1 MAQQLQKKFIGNDQV
16 DGSKLLLLNG
26 QTIRKLDGSG
36 VEYDVVADIESQ
48 ISAEESR
55 ALAAE
60 SALASDIA
68 DVNTRVDNVLSNVD
82 GVALNSLSEIVTA
95 FQTADNDLNGAIT
108 LLASDLDTR
117 IDGVDATVA
126 GIDGR
131 LTTAEGNI
139 SNLQGEKVNKSGDT
153 MSGILRVEDNVNNQN
168 YTQVE
173 FGSIMLNSSDLGSG
187 DNLSGTFNGGSIVL
201 EKENAGVIYHA
212 EVNFDSMILTYDD
225 GVNGPV
231 PAMPTMPEMLTTK
244 AYVDQEISALS
255 SGGVASVQSELDATQ
270 VGAGLGTDGSYTA
283 PVGSNYLGSAV
294 SLKDADSKLDAQI
307 KVVADGLAQEILD
320 RVADVDAEESRA
332 LSAEGLLQSDIN
344 AVASDLAQEI
354 LDRVAD
360 VDAEETRAINAE
372 NALDARVSTLENAL
386 EPVWTRQ
393 KFDLTATNISNG
405 YIDLAQNAIAESIHA
420 FVDRL
425 AIHQGEDFTVSVVG
439 GVTRITFAGD
449 LVSPGQS
456 QLDANDNIY
465 VRYQYLA

>member
-1 MAQQLQKKFIGNDQV
+1 MAQQIKKKFLGNDQV

-36 VEYDVVADIESQ
+36 IEYDVVADIESQ

-55 ALAAE
+55 ALTAE
-60 SALASDIA
+60 GALASDIA

-82 GVALNSLSEIVTA
+82 GTALNSLSEIVTA
-95 FQTADNDLNGAIT
+95 FQAADDDLNGAIT

-117 IDGVDATVA
+117 IDGVDATVSA
-126 GIDGR
+126 IDGR

-153 MSGILRVEDNVNNQN
+153 MSGILRVEDNVEPQN
-168 YTQVE
+168 FTQVE
-173 FGSIMLNSSDLGSG
+173 FGSITLSSVDAGTGNSA
-187 DNLSGTFNGGSIVL
+187 NGTFNGGSIVL
-201 EKENAGVIYHA
+201 ETELAGILYHA
-212 EVNFDSMILTYDD
+212 EVNSDSMVLTVDD
-225 GVNGPV
+225 GTGAV
-231 PAMPTMPEMLTTK
+231 PAMPTIPAMLTTK

-354 LDRVAD
+354 LDREAD

-439 GVTRITFAGD
+439 SVTRITFAGD
-449 LVSPGQS
+449 LVSPGNS
-456 QLDANDNIY
+456 SLDASDNIY
-465 VRYQYLA
+465 VRYQYLS